1 VWNIGLRSRSP
12 LTFHSSSNLVLVD
25 VIARNPKNGLP
36 DKTLT
41 RADFELFDSGHPV
54 PIKTLRS
61 YGWLLSQ

>member
-1 VWNIGLRSRSP
+1 VS
-12 LTFHSSSNLVLVD
+12 VD